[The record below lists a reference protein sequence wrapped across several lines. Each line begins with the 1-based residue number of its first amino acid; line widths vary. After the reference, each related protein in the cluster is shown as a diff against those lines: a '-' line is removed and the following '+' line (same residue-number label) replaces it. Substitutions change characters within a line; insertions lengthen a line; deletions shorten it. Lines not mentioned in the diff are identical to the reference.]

1 MAIGFATA
9 ILTPNGK
16 TGDALEPTDI
26 ELVRQARKGR
36 HDAFHQLMD
45 RYAPPLLRLAGT
57 LVPARA
63 DAEDVVQ
70 ETFTAAFRGLKSFQE
85 RSSVKTWLYA
95 ILFRQAALFRRKHR
109 MPLRFLAD
117 EGSLPA
123 PTTDDVAPHIAAI
136 DARLDLDAALALL
149 PEDHRAILILREI
162 EGLPYDDI
170 AQMLNV
176 PRGTVES
183 RLFRARQALKQWF
196 SSRAQDRPT

>member
-1 MAIGFATA
+1 
-9 ILTPNGK
+9 
-16 TGDALEPTDI
+16 
-26 ELVRQARKGR
+26 
-36 HDAFHQLMD
+36 MD
-45 RYAPPLLRLAGT
+45 RYAPALLRLAGT

-109 MPLRFLAD
+109 MPLRFLSD

-123 PTTDDVAPHIAAI
+123 PTTGDVAPHIAAI

-162 EGLPYDDI
+162 EGLPYEEI

-183 RLFRARQALKQWF
+183 RLFRARQALRNWLNEHGA
-196 SSRAQDRPT
+196 REGGA